1 MIKRY
6 QFGEAGVEIRLP
18 QEMPIP
24 ENMKLFESENV
35 EVHHICELKF
45 EDDLKFIEEQFR
57 EKNQIDREIVRKNIK
72 VLVSADKECRI
83 LNFEGAKEPYAVYI
97 EESKDYTHTWVSTQV
112 CEMLQYE
119 TVFGSLLGLEK
130 IVLRSDALIL
140 HSAYMCRDGKAIL
153 FSAPSGTGKSTQADL
168 WTKYRGTR
176 TVNGDKSL
184 LVRRQDGWYAYG
196 WPICGSSEICYNE
209 SYPIQA
215 IVMIHQAKENS
226 IERLGVAGA
235 VKRLLSQI
243 TMNMWN
249 TEFQLKTI
257 DKIVQLV
264 MEIPVY
270 EMGCDISE
278 NAVKCLETIL

>member
-1 MIKRY
+1 M
-6 QFGEAGVEIRLP
+6 EIRLP

-57 EKNQIDREIVRKNIK
+57 KKNQIDREIVRKNIK

-226 IERLGVAGA
+226 IERLGVAGS

-257 DKIVQLV
+257 DKIEQLAT
-264 MEIPVY
+264 EIPMY

-278 NAVKCLETIL
+278 HAVECLENILT

>member
-6 QFGEAGVEIRLP
+6 QFGRAGVEIRLP
-18 QEMPIP
+18 ENMPIP
-24 ENMKLFESENV
+24 ENMKLFESENI
-35 EVHHICELKF
+35 EVHHICELEF
-45 EDDLKFIEEQFR
+45 EDDLKAVEERFR
-57 EKNQIDREIVRKNIK
+57 SENKILKEIARKNIRI
-72 VLVSADKECRI
+72 LVSKDKECRI
-83 LNFEGAKEPYAVYI
+83 INFEGAKEPYAVHI
-97 EESKDYTHTWVSTQV
+97 EESEEYTHAWVSTGIK
-112 CEMLQYE
+112 EMLQFD

-130 IVLRSDALIL
+130 IALRSGALIL
-140 HSAYMCRDGKAIL
+140 HSAYMCRAGKAIL

-184 LVRRQDGWYAYG
+184 LVRREDGWYAYG

-226 IERLGVAGA
+226 IERLGIAGS

-257 DKIVQLV
+257 DKIEQLV

-270 EMGCDISE
+270 EMGCNISE
-278 NAVKCLETIL
+278 NAVKCLETII

>member
-1 MIKRY
+1 M
-6 QFGEAGVEIRLP
+6 EIRLP

-57 EKNQIDREIVRKNIK
+57 KKNQIDREIVRKNIK

-184 LVRRQDGWYAYG
+184 LVRREDGWYAYG

-226 IERLGVAGA
+226 IERLGIAGA

-257 DKIVQLV
+257 DKIEQLAT
-264 MEIPVY
+264 EIPMY

-278 NAVKCLETIL
+278 HAVECLENILT